1 MQRRLDVPNLVN
13 PLRYNTSADVNTRL
27 HQSVITYKG
36 MSVYA
41 DQCGVRDRG
50 HGDDLTIDLF
60 DPIKGCWIEAIHSS
74 DEDLDVR
81 AIPLGYANL
90 GPDALAYVVR
100 QPQRR
105 THAGVHTSNTAMFM
119 SSRSDRVVNVS
130 RVQLTAPNFH
140 QMCRGIYPTLPEAI
154 ETLRTS
160 NKRQQGVA
168 IARKLAVIEDE
179 VGLIKLHYFTTPV
192 GVYNEKKERFILAE
206 RLAHY
211 LPVLKSLGAE
221 CSVLD

>member
-1 MQRRLDVPNLVN
+1 MPNLVN

-36 MSVYA
+36 LSVYA
-41 DQCGVRDRG
+41 DQNGVRDRNR
-50 HGDDLTIDLF
+50 GDDLSIDLF
-60 DPIKGCWIEAIHSS
+60 DPIKGDWIEAVHSS

-90 GPDALAYVVR
+90 GQDALAYVVR

-119 SSRSDRVVNVS
+119 TSRPDRFVNVN
-130 RVQLTAPNFH
+130 RVQLTTPSFH
-140 QMCRGIYPTLPEAI
+140 QMCRGIDPTLPEAI

-160 NKRQQGVA
+160 KKRQQGVA

-192 GVYNEKKERFILAE
+192 GVYNEKREQFILAE

-211 LPVLKSLGAE
+211 LPVLKSLGAA
-221 CSVLD
+221 CSVID